1 MRNANERLTGRWRDI
16 CLLALVVT
24 SVAALQAQN
33 TPASPQAVQFQVLAD
48 FDGTDGSGPGADL
61 QAVMQ
66 GPDGNLY
73 GAAEGGGAY
82 NNGVIFKLTPEGTL
96 TTLYSFCPQP
106 DCADGQYPGTPV
118 LGPDGAFYGTTGYY
132 GAFNAGTFFRLTLE
146 GELTT
151 LYNFPNGSYNRGITL
166 GIDGNFYGTTASGG
180 ANGQGTVFKVTPD
193 GHLTTLYSFCSQPNC
208 NDGSSPG
215 APVIQG
221 ADGNLYGTCQFGG
234 PTNAGTV
241 FSVRPT
247 GQPRWCTGCAYRRA
261 AWTVFIRPVSWY
273 RLPTGTSTVQ
283 PGAGG
288 PMTGE
293 DRAETSAASFSKLP
307 RLAT

>member
-118 LGPDGAFYGTTGYY
+118 LAPTAPSTEQPATTEPSTRARSSGLRWRANSRPSTTSRMAPTI
-132 GAFNAGTFFRLTLE
+132 GGSPWASTGTFTEPQQAAGR
-146 GELTT
+146 
-151 LYNFPNGSYNRGITL
+151 
-166 GIDGNFYGTTASGG
+166 TAKGRFSR
-180 ANGQGTVFKVTPD
+180 
-193 GHLTTLYSFCSQPNC
+193 
-208 NDGSSPG
+208 SPR
-215 APVIQG
+215 
-221 ADGNLYGTCQFGG
+221 T
-234 PTNAGTV
+234 
-241 FSVRPT
+241 
-247 GQPRWCTGCAYRRA
+247 
-261 AWTVFIRPVSWY
+261 
-273 RLPTGTSTVQ
+273 
-283 PGAGG
+283 
-288 PMTGE
+288 
-293 DRAETSAASFSKLP
+293 
-307 RLAT
+307 AT